1 MEGACPVD
9 LVIVILLRKQDAAG
23 SEEESGSP
31 RGPEPQ
37 ARQPGSPR
45 GASCAWLSGRRVEEG
60 GRAARWT
67 PGSLAAAAARAGTEN
82 LQMSESWRRV
92 TFPQPG
98 PARTKGPAAA
108 GARQL
113 LLLPA
118 GVWGQG
124 QPVGSHPGCT
134 PSQLGRSHDCLQ
146 SRFPRL
152 SRGEDH
158 SKNGLADIYGI
169 LTIPDALG
177 H

>member
-1 MEGACPVD
+1 MD